1 MTDAL
6 PTFRTLKM
14 SKTISGYHDT
24 LQVLGTTNPS
34 VIVSGSFSSTLPP
47 LAHGYAAIYGP
58 AAGDFT
64 ITNSGLIDDTN
75 TSFANVNAGI
85 VLGGVGSVDNIGTIL
100 ALGVEGEGIYMYA
113 GGSVTNSGTIIG
125 QRSGIFTDNLTKT
138 ADFVENTGFIEATT
152 KNYPFTENGNT
163 YIGSGTG
170 IFVVGGSGST
180 IKNAAGATVEA
191 QYGTGID
198 LIAIQPNYLLNIET
212 PVSGGLVNAGTVKAA
227 YGVVF
232 YALGTV
238 SNSGK
243 ILATKLG
250 AIIDTT
256 ANVVNTGT
264 ITGDIGIRAL
274 QTATIDNT
282 GSIGGTG
289 PAAFTILSATGSLE
303 TLASAGIL
311 LSDGGTISN
320 GASGIISGAAAYGID
335 LTLGGS
341 VANIGRISGK
351 DAGILSLG
359 EVFVTNSGAIE
370 ATGTRF
376 VTGGVTHISAAIQI
390 DDGGQLI
397 NQAGGIIS
405 GNIGVSANADTTLI
419 NAGTITG
426 SGGEAVYLFGRNDI
440 VIDDP
445 GAVFN
450 GVVDDNL
457 NTGILELAA
466 GATTGTISSFGSE
479 FLGFPTVSVDTGATW
494 DIGGAIGNLLDD
506 GLVNIVS
513 GASLDISAA
522 VNPASIGTFEL
533 TSKGSLEI
541 ASLLGTNV
549 KIKFLGT
556 TPANKLTIDSAANF
570 GLHVG
575 TSSYK
580 GPLLEDFK
588 AGDVID
594 LKGIA
599 STGLKL
605 SYSTTT
611 GDLQITASGGGV
623 VATLEFQ
630 NASLGAGRFHTA
642 TDNAGGTLLTHS

>member
-1 MTDAL
+1 
-6 PTFRTLKM
+6 
-14 SKTISGYHDT
+14 
-24 LQVLGTTNPS
+24 
-34 VIVSGSFSSTLPP
+34 
-47 LAHGYAAIYGP
+47 
-58 AAGDFT
+58 
-64 ITNSGLIDDTN
+64 
-75 TSFANVNAGI
+75 
-85 VLGGVGSVDNIGTIL
+85 
-100 ALGVEGEGIYMYA
+100 
-113 GGSVTNSGTIIG
+113 
-125 QRSGIFTDNLTKT
+125 
-138 ADFVENTGFIEATT
+138 
-152 KNYPFTENGNT
+152 
-163 YIGSGTG
+163 
-170 IFVVGGSGST
+170 
-180 IKNAAGATVEA
+180 
-191 QYGTGID
+191 
-198 LIAIQPNYLLNIET
+198 
-212 PVSGGLVNAGTVKAA
+212 
-227 YGVVF
+227 
-232 YALGTV
+232 
-238 SNSGK
+238 
-243 ILATKLG
+243 
-250 AIIDTT
+250 
-256 ANVVNTGT
+256 
-264 ITGDIGIRAL
+264 L

-479 FLGFPTVSVDTGATW
+479 FLGFPTVSVDAGATW
-494 DIGGAIGNLLDD
+494 DIGGAIGNLLND
-506 GLVNIVS
+506 GVVNIVS